1 MDEDLDEDFGEWNW
15 ARDILGE
22 DLDEDLDE
30 DFGEWNWARDILG
43 EDLDEDLDEDCR
55 SHTVGGGAYV
65 M

>member
-1 MDEDLDEDFGEWNW
+1 M
-15 ARDILGE
+15 GE